1 MSAGPLRAL
10 ELERREGQLGARI
23 LWREECLSTQAEV
36 HALAEAG
43 AAHGTLVVARRQTAG
58 RGRAGRSW
66 HSEGGGLYL
75 SLLLRPN
82 LPPARYAS
90 LTLLV
95 GAGVLDALCAL
106 GVDAYAKWPND
117 ILLRREPAGPLGSW
131 RKVAGILVE
140 GVTGPRGI
148 EGAVVGIGLNVR
160 PPPGGFPAELA
171 HLAAALSDVV
181 PGIDETTVLQQMLT
195 QLERRLASP
204 DEESSLATALDA
216 LRQRSATLGQV
227 VRANDE
233 GLSGLAIDF
242 DTDGALLLQ
251 QPCGER
257 VRVIAG
263 DIWPLQ

>member
-10 ELERREGQLGARI
+10 EEERRGKQLGARM
-23 LWREECLSTQAEV
+23 LWREECVSTQAEA
-36 HALAEAG
+36 HALAATG
-43 AAHGTLVVARRQTAG
+43 AAHGTLVVARRQSAG
-58 RGRAGRSW
+58 RGRAGRGW

-75 SLLLRPN
+75 SLLLRPL

-117 ILLRREPAGPLGSW
+117 ILVKREPPGPLGPW

-160 PPPGGFPAELA
+160 PPPSGFPPELA
-171 HLAAALSDVV
+171 HLAAALTEVV
-181 PGIDETTVLQQMLT
+181 PGLDEMRVLQEVLT
-195 QLERRLASP
+195 KLEQRLAAP
-204 DEESSLATALDA
+204 AEDASLDKALDA
-216 LRQRSATLGQV
+216 LRQRSATLGRV
-227 VRANDE
+227 VHAQDE
-233 GLSGLAIDF
+233 GRSGLAVDF
-242 DTDGALLLQ
+242 DSDGALLLQ
-251 QPCGER
+251 QPSGER
-257 VRVIAG
+257 VRVVAG
-263 DIWPLQ
+263 DVWSLP